1 MLKFYDAGK
10 VLLYLRELEAKV
22 PVFIEVHPSLAC
34 NHNCVWCR
42 YDHSDQELSYDY
54 LMNLLVKYPRV
65 RGVRITGGGEP
76 LMNKNII
83 TFIRECFNRGIQ
95 TGIETNGSLLNDED
109 IDTISRCCRYCRISL
124 DAATPE
130 THRALHRTDDFTVVT
145 ENIRKLRA
153 AQVRELGLSYLVT
166 ARNVGEI
173 PRLEDLALP
182 VDYIHFKPLIQGIDE
197 KTRRK
202 AVRLIKESTYL
213 TGLRTRYDRI
223 EQDDVC
229 NNRLPCRISNL
240 IRVIGGDSREYVCCE
255 QVYVPAFEIGIWN
268 GDTSRCLTCRYN
280 GYNEILESYY
290 SNTISREFL

>member
-130 THRALHRTDDFTVVT
+130 THRALHRTDD
-145 ENIRKLRA
+145 
-153 AQVRELGLSYLVT
+153 
-166 ARNVGEI
+166 
-173 PRLEDLALP
+173 
-182 VDYIHFKPLIQGIDE
+182 
-197 KTRRK
+197 
-202 AVRLIKESTYL
+202 
-213 TGLRTRYDRI
+213 
-223 EQDDVC
+223 
-229 NNRLPCRISNL
+229 
-240 IRVIGGDSREYVCCE
+240 
-255 QVYVPAFEIGIWN
+255 
-268 GDTSRCLTCRYN
+268 
-280 GYNEILESYY
+280 
-290 SNTISREFL
+290 